1 MQTSSKTAV
10 KHSTPR
16 IAYGYARVSTVDQ
29 IEGESL
35 AVQQEKIRALAT
47 LHGFTLAGIFVDG
60 GVSAS
65 KPLRQRPEGRKLWK
79 ALHPGG
85 AVIATRLDRAFRNQ
99 TDALATLDDCKR
111 NNISLVLGDL
121 GGDCTQGSV
130 AALIFSIMS
139 ATSTFE
145 RHRIA
150 ERIVDAKQA
159 QKTRGEYLGGSAP
172 FGYRIVESNGA
183 RKVEA
188 DARLQTHVLDLHL
201 RDFSSRMIAAEL
213 KTKDGISV
221 SGVTVCKFL
230 RLHARAAA

>member
-1 MQTSSKTAV
+1 MKKPVKAAV
-10 KHSTPR
+10 KHSAPR

-29 IEGESL
+29 IDGESL

-47 LHGFTLAGIFVDG
+47 LHGFALAGIFVDG

-65 KPLRQRPEGRKLWK
+65 KPLRERPEGRKLWK
-79 ALHPGG
+79 ALHPGE

-159 QKTRGEYLGGSAP
+159 QKARGEYLGGSAP
-172 FGYRIVESNGA
+172 FGYRIVECDGV

-188 DARLQTHVLDLHL
+188 NQALHTRVLDLD
-201 RDFSSRMIAAEL
+201 RREFSSRMIAAEL
-213 KTKDGISV
+213 KMKDGIDASA
-221 SGVTVCKFL
+221 VTVCKFL
-230 RLHARAAA
+230 RQHAHQAA